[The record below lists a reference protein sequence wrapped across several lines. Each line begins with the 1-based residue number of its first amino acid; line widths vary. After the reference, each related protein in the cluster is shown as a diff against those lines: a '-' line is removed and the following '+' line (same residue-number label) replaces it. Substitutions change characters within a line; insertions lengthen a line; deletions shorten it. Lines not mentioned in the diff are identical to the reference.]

1 MGSGPVRTFGA
12 IPPTASRRV
21 PPVHGASGGYAVRS
35 PSIDSN
41 VVRQGIKK
49 RVHNQK
55 IMDSSKHGDRLL
67 SQLVGQYHRLHRA

>member
-35 PSIDSN
+35 PSIDSMWY
-41 VVRQGIKK
+41 GK
-49 RVHNQK
+49 
-55 IMDSSKHGDRLL
+55 
-67 SQLVGQYHRLHRA
+67 A